1 MLEHLRNF
9 SFIEYYQSIVDSKQI
24 SSLVAAFLDLDV
36 CWHYFLLC
44 VSGSL
49 LSQLVIRILT
59 AAPTSPS
66 KLELSNRLPS
76 ICIATPQHV
85 EDISPCT
92 ETQDR
97 CAAEVYSAESNRH
110 RLRALE
116 MECDALRAEAQ
127 RCGRLEAELAVANI
141 RIEELTQIIHS
152 SNFPRTF
159 CSPPAASAAAATP
172 TCTADTPLRIA
183 HRTPSSAATK
193 SLTVRAS
200 LLQKTHKVHSTPI
213 AHPHFSG
220 T

>member
-92 ETQDR
+92 E
-97 CAAEVYSAESNRH
+97 
-110 RLRALE
+110 

-200 LLQKTHKVHSTPI
+200 LLEKTHKVHSTPI